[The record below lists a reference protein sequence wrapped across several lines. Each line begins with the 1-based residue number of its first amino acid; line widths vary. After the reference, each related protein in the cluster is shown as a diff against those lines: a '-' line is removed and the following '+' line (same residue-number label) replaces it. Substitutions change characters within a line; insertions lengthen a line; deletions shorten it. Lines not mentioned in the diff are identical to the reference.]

1 MADSIFSLT
10 DKVVAITG
18 GYGYLGKAISEGL
31 VEFGAKVYVL
41 GRSEE
46 KFEAAFDK
54 PGNLRFQPC
63 DVADSASIREAYGE
77 ILNLEGQIDVLINN
91 AFYSKGQ
98 HPEKITDEEWAFGI
112 DGSLNSVY
120 RCIRE
125 IIPHF
130 KTQNSGKI
138 INVSSMY
145 GMVSPD
151 FKVYDESPQFL
162 NPPHYGAAKAGV
174 IQLTKY
180 YACYL
185 GPDNIQVNAVTP
197 GPFPSKNVQQNDGFV
212 NQLKAKNP
220 LGRIGKPEDLKG
232 AFVLLSSNA
241 SDFITGHN
249 LVVDGGWTAW

>member
-63 DVADSASIREAYGE
+63 DVANSDSIREAFGE
-77 ILNLEGQIDVLINN
+77 IINLEGQLDVLINN

-98 HPEKITDEEWAFGI
+98 HPEKITDEEWAYGI

-130 KTQNSGKI
+130 KAQNSGKI

-145 GMVSPD
+145 GLVSPD
-151 FKVYDESPQFL
+151 FKIYEEAPQSL
-162 NPPHYGAAKAGV
+162 NPPHYGAAKAAV
-174 IQLTKY
+174 VQLTKY

-185 GPDNIQVNAVTP
+185 GPHNIQVNAVTP
-197 GPFPSKNVQQNDGFV
+197 GPFPSNSVQQNEAFV

-232 AFVLLSSNA
+232 AFVLLSSGA